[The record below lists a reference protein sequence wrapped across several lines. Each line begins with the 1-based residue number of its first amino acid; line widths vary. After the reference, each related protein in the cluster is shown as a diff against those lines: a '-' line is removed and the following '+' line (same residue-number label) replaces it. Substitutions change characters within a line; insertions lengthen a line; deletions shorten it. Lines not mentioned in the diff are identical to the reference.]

1 MYARAKREI
10 FLWGRVTYTYTIAKR
25 KIFLG
30 REGGGGKSRFMF
42 EVKVEEKERERRT
55 KRDDYRRQTVR
66 RIAQA
71 LVNSGHLPSQH
82 EAVGRRSLSV
92 CMW

>member
-30 REGGGGKSRFMF
+30 REGGGVSRASCLKLKWRRRRGRD
-42 EVKVEEKERERRT
+42 VQREMIT
-55 KRDDYRRQTVR
+55 EGRQSDR
-66 RIAQA
+66 
-71 LVNSGHLPSQH
+71 LLKHS
-82 EAVGRRSLSV
+82 
-92 CMW
+92 